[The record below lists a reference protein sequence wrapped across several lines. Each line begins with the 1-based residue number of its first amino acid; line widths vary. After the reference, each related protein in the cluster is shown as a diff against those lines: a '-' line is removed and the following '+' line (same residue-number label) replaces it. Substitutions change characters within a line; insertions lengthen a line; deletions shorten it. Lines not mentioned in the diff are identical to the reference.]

1 MPFVVF
7 AHFLELQE
15 QGAPRAPRAVPS
27 LILILCVGYL
37 RQNFHSLFLGIIL
50 VRLNN
55 QIASNSI
62 QARGH

>member
-7 AHFLELQE
+7 AYFLELQE
-15 QGAPRAPRAVPS
+15 QGAPRAVPS
-27 LILILCVGYL
+27 LILILCVCYL

>member
-15 QGAPRAPRAVPS
+15 QGAPRAVPS